1 MKQRK
6 LTLIRVC
13 ILLVSLGLSVSAG
26 RTIVDLWRRRD
37 ILRVREA
44 QLAALVKQNEDLTRK
59 LSDVQSN
66 AYVERV
72 ARDKLGF
79 VKEGESIVIIP
90 EATSGGSAADRR
102 DANAPNW
109 KKWWSLFF

>member
-44 QLAALVKQNEDLTRK
+44 QLAALVKQNEELTRK

-79 VKEGESIVIIP
+79 VKDGESIVIIP
-90 EATSGGSAADRR
+90 EATPGGSTAERK
-102 DANAPNW
+102 NGTLSNW
-109 KKWWSLFF
+109 QRWWNLFF